1 MPCQVQEN
9 ERLEN
14 KKGFTGNLF
23 GLNAI
28 VNRFLDLSQVILIF
42 LTKEIGPQAGISF
55 CSLTDNCSTSRW
67 AIALKYQ
74 KQEKQ
79 RHLSLG
85 KKTQVVLVSNPY
97 LFSNL
102 IISQCLIKVII
113 SRRKPTTT

>member
-85 KKTQVVLVSNPY
+85 KKTQVLVSNPY